1 MNYIFIF
8 SLNNSGTTIISQ
20 YLSANISSC
29 YLPKTIYN
37 EGLNIE
43 AVRNSINWP
52 KRWDSSIPINYD
64 MASIVWSKLAQS
76 ENCNFFLEASP
87 PNMVH
92 VEQVISTFKPEN
104 CIFSISNPYLYVGSS
119 INRYG
124 IKDNINREDP
134 MSLHSAIEATTRRWI
149 IRANAQKQNV
159 MKHPNIPLKTYEQ
172 FCHNPYSYIEAL
184 CLPDNQIITNNSV
197 QQLSGKSTT
206 GIKEIINMTPKY
218 LAFLGAK
225 GIEQISSLLTEQ
237 KDLMRF
243 YGYSILNMKRADRI
257 AKKSPLLVADG
268 IIDRS
273 LFEQEWNNKF
283 T

>member
-20 YLSANISSC
+20 YLSANIPSC
-29 YLPKTIYN
+29 YLPKTVNN
-37 EGLNIE
+37 EGLNIDD
-43 AVRNSINWP
+43 VRRSIQWD
-52 KRWDSSIPINYD
+52 KRWDKNTPINYD
-64 MASIVWSKLAQS
+64 IAKNIWPKLAGA

-92 VEQVISTFKPEN
+92 VEQVIATFEPKY
-104 CIFSISNPYLYVGSS
+104 CLFSISNPYLYVGSS

-124 IKDNINREDP
+124 IRDNKNREEP
-134 MSLHSAIEATTRRWI
+134 ISLHNAIEATTKRWI
-149 IRANAQKQNV
+149 TRADAQKQNV
-159 MKHPNIPLKTYEQ
+159 IKHPNISLKTYEQ
-172 FCHNPYSYIEAL
+172 FCDNPFCYIKAL
-184 CLPDNQIITNNSV
+184 SLPDNQRMTNNRET
-197 QQLSGKSTT
+197 QLNGKSTT

-225 GIEQISSLLTEQ
+225 GIEQISNLLTEQ
-237 KDLMRF
+237 KDLMKF
-243 YGYSILNMKRADRI
+243 YDYSILNIKRADRI

-273 LFEQEWNNKF
+273 IFEQKWNKNF
-283 T
+283 N